1 MSSFEGY
8 QEVDSYWY
16 DQVPS
21 YWGKTKNKY
30 VFCQNKHVV
39 GENWEKFTLLTM
51 GKSGVKPRDMDGG
64 GKFPASF
71 ETYQTV
77 EANQLIF
84 CLFDLDETPRTIGMS
99 KDYGMITSAYDVF
112 STTEGNDPQF
122 WTYFYQ
128 MIDDHKGLRPFYT
141 GLRKVVRS
149 DTFMGIEVFSPPL
162 EEQKLIS
169 RYLDKKTEQIDSLIN
184 KIQQKIEL
192 LKEQRTSLI
201 NQCVTKGLDPN
212 VEMKDSGVEWIDEIP
227 KHWRQQSIKHVL
239 NDYFGGSWGE
249 DLVEGQT
256 KGVVQVVRVTEFD
269 WNTLS
274 VSEKIPTL
282 RSLELKEDSKK
293 LVRRGDL
300 VIEKSGGGEK
310 TPVGRVILIDREL
323 TRPTVNSNFTNIFRP
338 NQEKLDPGFGVYL
351 FYTSYVGGMTIRNVK
366 QTTGIQNLDIEG
378 FLSEKIFL
386 PPKEEQEQIQIFLD
400 NSIKKILHLV
410 RKHTD
415 QLKLLTEYRQ
425 SLISSVVTGKV
436 CVTEDMI

>member
-1 MSSFEGY
+1 MSSFDGY

-77 EANQLIF
+77 EPNQLIF
-84 CLFDLDETPRTIGMS
+84 CLFDLDETPRTIGIS

-162 EEQKLIS
+162 EEQQLIS
-169 RYLDKKTEQIDSLIN
+169 RYLDKKTEQIDSLIE
-184 KIQQKIEL
+184 KIQKKIEL

-212 VEMKDSGVEWIDEIP
+212 VEMKDSGVEWIGEIP
-227 KHWRQQSIKHVL
+227 RHWYLKRLKYLVSYNQETLSE
-239 NDYFGGSWGE
+239 NTEPDYEFNYIEIG
-249 DLVEGQT
+249 DVNYVEGISINDKT
-256 KGVVQVVRVTEFD
+256 SFSESPSRARRVVRPNDVIVSTVRTYLRSIGVVPNLDNVICSTGFCVLRDNTGLVDQRFLSYSVRSEWF
-269 WNTLS
+269 
-274 VSEKIPTL
+274 VSEVISNSYGVSYPAINSSELVDIGIVIPSIDEQKKI
-282 RSLELKEDSKK
+282 
-293 LVRRGDL
+293 VNFIDL
-300 VIEKSGGGEK
+300 
-310 TPVGRVILIDREL
+310 
-323 TRPTVNSNFTNIFRP
+323 N
-338 NQEKLDPGFGVYL
+338 
-351 FYTSYVGGMTIRNVK
+351 
-366 QTTGIQNLDIEG
+366 
-378 FLSEKIFL
+378 
-386 PPKEEQEQIQIFLD
+386 
-400 NSIKKILHLV
+400 IKKIDDEIQHEER
-410 RKHTD
+410 RKT
-415 QLKLLTEYRQ
+415 LIKEYRQ

-436 CVTEDMI
+436 RVTEDMI

>member
-21 YWGKTKNKY
+21 YWRKTKNKY

-77 EANQLIF
+77 EPNQLIF

-169 RYLDKKTEQIDSLIN
+169 RYLDKKTEQIDSLIE
-184 KIQQKIEL
+184 KIQKKIEL

-201 NQCVTKGLDPN
+201 NQCVTKGLDPS
-212 VEMKDSGVEWIDEIP
+212 VEMKDSGVEWIGEIP
-227 KHWRQQSIKHVL
+227 KHWYLKRLKYLVSYNQETLSE
-239 NDYFGGSWGE
+239 NTEPDYEFNYIEIG
-249 DLVEGQT
+249 DVNYVEGISINDKT
-256 KGVVQVVRVTEFD
+256 SFSESPSRARRVVRPNDVIVSTVRTYLRSIGVV
-269 WNTLS
+269 
-274 VSEKIPTL
+274 P
-282 RSLELKEDSKK
+282 
-293 LVRRGDL
+293 
-300 VIEKSGGGEK
+300 
-310 TPVGRVILIDREL
+310 
-323 TRPTVNSNFTNIFRP
+323 
-338 NQEKLDPGFGVYL
+338 
-351 FYTSYVGGMTIRNVK
+351 
-366 QTTGIQNLDIEG
+366 NLDNVICSTGFCVLRDNTGLVDQG
-378 FLSEKIFL
+378 FLSYSVRSEWFVSEVISNSYGVSYPAINSSELVDIGIVIPSIDEQKKIVNFIDL
-386 PPKEEQEQIQIFLD
+386 
-400 NSIKKILHLV
+400 NIKKIDHEIQHEER
-410 RKHTD
+410 RKT
-415 QLKLLTEYRQ
+415 LIKEYRQ

-436 CVTEDMI
+436 RVTEDMI

>member
-51 GKSGVKPRDMDGG
+51 GKSGVKPRDMNGG

-77 EANQLIF
+77 EPNQLIF

-99 KDYGMITSAYDVF
+99 KDHGMITSAYDVF
-112 STTEGNDPQF
+112 STTEGNNSQF

-141 GLRKVVRS
+141 GLRKVVKS
-149 DTFMGIEVFSPPL
+149 ETFMGIEVFSPPL

-169 RYLDKKTEQIDSLIN
+169 RYLDKKTEQIDYLIE
-184 KIQQKIEL
+184 KIQKKIEL

-212 VEMKDSGVEWIDEIP
+212 VEMKDSGVEWIGEIP
-227 KHWRQQSIKHVL
+227 KHWSLSRLDFLVSLFGRVGWKSLKSDEYVDDGYVFLSTPNIKNKDIDFENVNYITKERYEESPEIMLEEGNVL
-239 NDYFGGSWGE
+239 LVKDGS
-249 DLVEGQT
+249 
-256 KGVVQVVRVTEFD
+256 
-269 WNTLS
+269 TLGITNI
-274 VSEKIPTL
+274 V
-282 RSLELKEDSKK
+282 RSL
-293 LVRRGDL
+293 
-300 VIEKSGGGEK
+300 
-310 TPVGRVILIDREL
+310 P
-323 TRPTVNSNFTNIFRP
+323 RPSTVNSSIGVLKIKSKDISPDFLYWYLSGHYIQNIIQRIKGGMGVPHLFQSDIKKFFVLLPSRDE
-338 NQEKLDPGFGVYL
+338 QEIISKFVNKETSKLDL
-351 FYTSYVGGMTIRNVK
+351 ITEKHHERIR
-366 QTTGIQNLDIEG
+366 L
-378 FLSEKIFL
+378 
-386 PPKEEQEQIQIFLD
+386 
-400 NSIKKILHLV
+400 
-410 RKHTD
+410 
-415 QLKLLTEYRQ
+415 LKEYRQ
-425 SLISSVVTGKV
+425 SFISSAVTGKV
-436 CVTEDMI
+436 LVTEDMI